1 MKKHGGRVMPS
12 HERMIN
18 KISRRE
24 IFRIIEQNKDVKFSR
39 ETLIKL
45 RETGLR
51 LIPDNLAP

>member
-1 MKKHGGRVMPS
+1 MPS

-24 IFRIIEQNKDVKFSR
+24 IFRIIEENKDVKFSR